1 MNKGISRFAC
11 VALCAASCAGMSAN
25 AGETTNELSQAE
37 SSAELPSVSAGAF
50 YKSMKIERGMVVNK
64 DSVSGYEAEVEWYG
78 LFLGVEACYD
88 MTNTHGRRGRYNEI
102 AAFAGYGVSLGDF
115 SAHAAY
121 FHKECGGD
129 EPNTQEIGF
138 GLEYETPYATPF
150 IEGSFDVDSN
160 AGALYTAFGLK
171 RDWELAEW
179 ATLSACGG
187 IGIGNDRRNRADF
200 DSYKWAFRDM
210 HIGMSMALEVCPHVK
225 IVPFVDLYD
234 QFTSAGRHAYRKGF
248 AAVGGVKLAAEF

>member
-1 MNKGISRFAC
+1 MKKEFSRFAC
-11 VALCAASCAGMSAN
+11 AALCAASCAGSSAL
-25 AGETTNELSQAE
+25 ADGATNELEQAE
-37 SSAELPSVSAGAF
+37 SSVKLPSVEASAF

-64 DSVSGYEAEVEWYG
+64 DSVFGYEVAAEWYG
-78 LFLGVEACYD
+78 FFLSVEGCYD

-102 AAFAGYGVSLGDF
+102 ASFAGYGFSLGDF
-115 SAHAAY
+115 SAHTAY
-121 FHKECGGD
+121 FHKRCGGD

-138 GLEYETPYATPF
+138 GLEYETPFVTPF
-150 IEGSFDVDSN
+150 MEGSFDIDEN
-160 AGALYTAFGLK
+160 AGALYTAFGLT

-179 ATLSACGG
+179 ATLSTYGG
-187 IGIGNDRRNRADF
+187 IGVGNNRRNRADF

-210 HIGMSMALEVCPHVK
+210 HVGMAMELALCPHVK
-225 IVPFVDLYD
+225 LVPFVDLYD